1 MSSPDWKSVVAQS
14 CCFIVQIAAA
24 SVKGRC
30 WIGCNGKSNWTKRGI
45 GSKFI
50 CDLVLLLHFAFTSP
64 FPMYT
69 SFRKKRFYS
78 VIQSYYTITDSLQN
92 CKKSIL
98 VYQVLISL
106 SLNVCTVKKVHAE
119 SQYCPLPLGLFTGNT
134 NHIYFGNVILC
145 AYPSSLTHLMY
156 VDQLR

>member
-1 MSSPDWKSVVAQS
+1 MAQS
-14 CCFIVQIAAA
+14 CCFIVQIAVA

-30 WIGCNGKSNWTKRGI
+30 WIGCNGKSNWTKTGI

-69 SFRKKRFYS
+69 SFRKNGFYS
-78 VIQSYYTITDSLQN
+78 VIQSYFIIRDFLQN
-92 CKKSIL
+92 CQKSIL

-106 SLNVCTVKKVHAE
+106 SLYVYNTVPKSPCRISKWSTSPSEGFSLAI
-119 SQYCPLPLGLFTGNT
+119 QT
-134 NHIYFGNVILC
+134 IYILE
-145 AYPSSLTHLMY
+145 M
-156 VDQLR
+156 

>member
-1 MSSPDWKSVVAQS
+1 MSSPDRKSVVAQS
-14 CCFIVQIAAA
+14 CCFIVQIAVA

-78 VIQSYYTITDSLQN
+78 VIQSYFTITDSLQN

-106 SLNVCTVKKVHAE
+106 NLYMSTTPSQKVHAE
-119 SQYCPLPLGLFTGNT
+119 SQNCPLPLQRAFHWQYKPYIFWKCNFMCISKLIDTFD
-134 NHIYFGNVILC
+134 V
-145 AYPSSLTHLMY
+145 
-156 VDQLR
+156 R